1 MDMANKNKMRGI
13 LRVLC
18 ALMCLCM
25 VLTACQDPQPTEPT
39 TTTTQPPEAIYTLS
53 VKTAGGMVLDNVD
66 YYVYDSL
73 EKNEV
78 LAWGQLKGEG
88 MINFTAPRSD
98 NYILVLDGVPA
109 GYDVKEYYPVTGTK
123 MDVVLTSSVITE
135 GNVTDRTYKVGDVMT
150 DFTITDTEGNE
161 LKLSELLKEKDAVVL
176 NFWYINCGPCKEEF
190 PYLQT
195 AYELYKDKLEVI
207 AVNAES
213 SETAEQVAQ
222 FRQEK
227 GYTFPMAKVDS
238 SWKNVINNAASP
250 TTVII
255 DRYGVVCLMETG
267 KVVEEGIFEGAFNHF
282 TSENYQQKLVD
293 DIEELDTLEYP
304 QGHKR
309 NPMITSAAVESFQVT
324 VEAGKAYYCNVMRCD
339 GIIFKLE
346 GNGVYVEYD
355 NQDWTA
361 NEEGLVTF
369 ELSCASTYDAARL
382 IFHNDTEEAQTV
394 TVYLEQPRGTA
405 SKPFDLVFGENT
417 VVIKQ
422 GKDMIFYTITADKTG
437 FVMLTIT
444 GLTGGQSYDI
454 QIDNNNTYQSVLFSE
469 NAQADDDG
477 NMVVAI
483 PVTAGDELRIVFLNT
498 NENYS
503 EITIQALVSFS
514 ENGGIGTSEEIPY
527 TLTFKDVEG
536 LPMAGITATFT
547 VNGKAVV
554 LVSDEDGVVT
564 TKLPKGSY
572 MVQLVFP
579 EGFTADAAQYLLTPD
594 NTDLEIEVRLYEEEE
609 INYVI
614 HLQDQNGLPVVN
626 AIVTVDGSFVRT
638 DENGDA
644 AFLLPAGSYTA
655 TIVPPEG
662 YTMQQTSIEFGVRPE
677 VVVELQN
684 SQSKIPYTV
693 TVVDGNG
700 DPYTDVVI
708 QLHAQD
714 GSVIT
719 LIPGENGVA
728 MKELIGGKYTV
739 ELLFGQNSN
748 LRYEQDGLELT
759 AEKPGTT
766 IVVAPKIS
774 GESAQIKP
782 TTTTSSYQAFY
793 VQVGSTYVELQPMGK
808 TYFLFKPTQPGT
820 YVFSTSKSGAQ
831 LENWQTTSQTT
842 PNNSGL
848 ENNVFTLEVTE
859 TGKTY
864 VVAIDAAYG
873 VNETILKLF
882 RVPDCVFEEFPVTP
896 NLPELPFTAPFMP
909 GSQKVYLD
917 FTALNALVL
926 GADGYYHLDTED
938 GPVVMIDLR
947 GERFGISLEQMV
959 AMGEV
964 VGFRYDKDGYPIYK
978 VDYTAALNAYLAV
991 MDSAQGLYPL
1001 TDDLYAIIKGYGDLA
1016 GWWDPSSENFLFA
1029 DVADGLLLQETAWMF
1044 LACRI
1049 YVDPAL
1055 CEHSFGQWTLAED
1068 GTTMTRTCSHCQTQQ
1083 FHIAGEDCDMET
1095 MGEWML
1101 NPESTAYTAVCTVC
1115 SHTHTH
1121 IIGTD
1126 CDEASCGQWVLSADG
1141 LSYERTCSVCATHYV
1156 HTVGADCAGEWIPAE
1171 DGSSFSRTCEICGHA
1186 QTHTADT
1193 DCEGHYGQWIDSGDG
1208 VTFTKTC
1215 AVCGHTVSHAAGSDC
1230 EGHYGQWT
1238 DSGDGVTFTKT
1249 CAVCGHTVSHTA
1261 GTDCDGHYGEWEDC
1275 DDGVN
1280 QQRVCQI
1287 CGCVQTQPIPT
1298 TEPENGDEGAGE
1310 T

>member
-1 MDMANKNKMRGI
+1 MANKNKMCGI
-13 LRVLC
+13 LRILC
-18 ALMCLCM
+18 ALICLCM
-25 VLTACQDPQPTEPT
+25 VLTACQDPQPTEPP
-39 TTTTQPPEAIYTLS
+39 TTTTQAPEAIYTLS
-53 VKTAGGMVLDNVD
+53 VKTAGGMVLENVD

-88 MINFTAPRSD
+88 LINFTAPRSD
-98 NYILVLDGVPA
+98 DYILVLNGVPA
-109 GYDVKEYYPVTGTK
+109 GYDVKEYYPITGTK

-135 GNVTDRTYKVGDVMT
+135 GNVTDHAYKIGDVMT

-195 AYELYKDKLEVI
+195 AYDLYKDKLEVI
-207 AVNAES
+207 ALNAES
-213 SETAEQVAQ
+213 SESADEVAQ

-238 SWKNVINNAASP
+238 SWKNVINGAASP
-250 TTVII
+250 TTMII

-267 KVVEEGIFEGAFNHF
+267 KIVEEGIFEGAFNHF

-293 DIEELDTLEYP
+293 DITELDTMEYP

-309 NPMITSAAVESFQVT
+309 NPMITSAAMKSFQVT
-324 VEAGKAYYCNVMRCD
+324 VEAGKSYYCNIMRCD

-355 NQDWTA
+355 NKDWTA
-361 NEEGLVTF
+361 DENGEISF
-369 ELSCASTYDAARL
+369 ELSCASTYDAAKL
-382 IFHNDTEEAQTV
+382 IFHNESEETQTV
-394 TVYLEQPRGTA
+394 TVYLEEPFGTP
-405 SKPFDLVFGENT
+405 SNPFALVYGENT
-417 VVIKQ
+417 AVIKR
-422 GKDMIFYTITADKTG
+422 GKDMVFYAIKADKTG
-437 FVMLTIT
+437 FIMLTVT
-444 GLTGGQSYDI
+444 GLVGGEAYDI
-454 QIDNNNTYQSVLFSE
+454 QIDNSNTYQSILFSQS
-469 NAQADDDG
+469 AVADEDG

-483 PVTAGDELRIVFLNT
+483 PVTAGDELRVAFLNSDSA
-498 NENYS
+498 YP

-547 VNGKAVV
+547 VSGEAVV
-554 LVSDEDGVVT
+554 LHSDENGMIT
-564 TKLPKGSY
+564 TELPKGSY

-579 EGFTADAAQYLLTPD
+579 EGFTADANQYLLTPEEAS
-594 NTDLEIEVRLYEEEE
+594 LEIEVRLYEEEE

-614 HLQDQNGLPVVN
+614 HLQDQSGLPVVN
-626 AIVTVDGSFVRT
+626 AIVTVGGSFVRT

-644 AFLLPAGSYTA
+644 AFLLPVGSYTA

-662 YTMQQTSIEFGVRPE
+662 YSLQQSSIEFGVRPE
-677 VVVELQN
+677 VIVELQN
-684 SQSKIPYTV
+684 TQSKINYTV
-693 TVVDGNG
+693 TIVDGNG

-714 GSVIT
+714 GTVIILT
-719 LIPGENGVA
+719 PSENGEAV
-728 MKELIGGKYTV
+728 KELVAGTYTV
-739 ELLFGQNSN
+739 ELLFGQNSV

-759 AEKPGTT
+759 AEKPATT
-766 IVVAPKIS
+766 IVVAPKLS

-793 VQVGSTYVELQPMGK
+793 VQVGSTYVELQPMSK
-808 TYFLFKPTQPGT
+808 TYFLFKPAQPGT
-820 YVFSTSKSGAQ
+820 YVFSTSKFSAK

-842 PNNSGL
+842 PNTSGL

-864 VVAIDAAYG
+864 VVAIDAAYN
-873 VNETILKLF
+873 VSETILKVF

-896 NLPELPFTAPFMP
+896 GLPELPFTAPVIP
-909 GSQKVYLD
+909 GVQKVYLD

-926 GADGYYHLDTED
+926 GQDGYYHLDTED

-964 VGFRYDKDGYPIYK
+964 IGFEYDEDGYPIHK
-978 VDYTAALNAYLAV
+978 IDYTAALNAYLAV
-991 MDSAQGLYPL
+991 MDPVQGLYPV
-1001 TDDLYAIIKGYGDLA
+1001 TEDLYAILKGYGDLT
-1016 GWWDPSSENFLFA
+1016 GWWDPESENFLFA

-1049 YVDPAL
+1049 YVDPTL
-1055 CEHSFGQWTLAED
+1055 CEHSFSPWTLAED
-1068 GTTMTRTCSHCQTQQ
+1068 GVTLTRICAHCQTQQ
-1083 FHIAGEDCDMET
+1083 FHVTAEDCDAET
-1095 MGEWML
+1095 MGEWTL
-1101 NPESTAYTAVCTVC
+1101 NEEATAYTTSCTAC
-1115 SHTHTH
+1115 GHTLTH
-1121 IIGTD
+1121 IIGID
-1126 CDEASCGQWVLSADG
+1126 CDDESCGQWVLSADG
-1141 LSYERTCSVCATHYV
+1141 LTYERSCVICASHYV
-1156 HTVGADCAGEWIPAE
+1156 HTIGADCVGEWIPAE
-1171 DGSSFSRTCEICGHA
+1171 DGLFLRHTCEICGKV
-1186 QTHTADT
+1186 QTHTVGA
-1193 DCEGHYGQWIDSGDG
+1193 DCESFYDDWTDMGNGSTL
-1208 VTFTKTC
+1208 VKTC
-1215 AVCGHTVSHAAGSDC
+1215 ALCGHTITHTIGADC
-1230 EGHYGQWT
+1230 HEHYGEWT
-1238 DSGDGVTFTKT
+1238 DSGDGLTFTKS
-1249 CAVCGHTVSHTA
+1249 CELCGNTVTHTA
-1261 GTDCDGHYGEWEDC
+1261 GTDCDAYYGPWEDC
-1275 DDGVN
+1275 EDGES
-1280 QQRVCQI
+1280 QERHCQV
-1287 CGCVQTQPIPT
+1287 CGCTQTQPIPS
-1298 TEPENGDEGAGE
+1298 TEPESGEEGTGE